1 MPCTECARIEN
12 GIVYLR
18 NEFDFL
24 YGIWLVSSLVW
35 LFHMNTLRCAHIH
48 THTPAHKMNGHVDVK
63 PLFIQSTVFVLLREG
78 DGRSMGGLNIK
89 TTQWMQSR
97 RIACT
102 RITQSAAPPK
112 KERKIYTHTHTHIF
126 RCVLYPLALLAVTTW
141 RRHRARS
148 SVAMRAFHVM
158 AKCTT
163 SFKSS
168 IQFELKSIRSTIFMA
183 FFSCILPILSRLCSA
198 LKYTY
203 VRRQ

>member
-112 KERKIYTHTHTHIF
+112 KERKIYTHIHTFFAVFCTHWH
-126 RCVLYPLALLAVTTW
+126 CWLW
-141 RRHRARS
+141 RREDDIGHGARLQCAHS
-148 SVAMRAFHVM
+148 M
-158 AKCTT
+158 
-163 SFKSS
+163 
-168 IQFELKSIRSTIFMA
+168 
-183 FFSCILPILSRLCSA
+183 
-198 LKYTY
+198 
-203 VRRQ
+203 